1 MTGMCRGKTRVLL
14 PGEDKGQQ
22 TMEHCSP
29 LSTPRLDRQDSLS
42 LGNTRIMQAR
52 TGGERNK
59 NRPTSFIQ
67 RWARSPAMRVMCAL
81 SMSVMQQESR

>member
-59 NRPTSFIQ
+59 NRPTFFHSKMGKISGH
-67 RWARSPAMRVMCAL
+67 AGDVRSLDVSHATGV
-81 SMSVMQQESR
+81 